1 MAHRFQ
7 FFVDAQLEVGDVA
20 QLSRDDL
27 HHLAT
32 IRAVVG
38 DIVDVVDTRQL
49 RFEAELLGDMH
60 NALVLRP
67 AQAPPGVL
75 TDAVFVHV
83 YVGSLSSG
91 QRWDALVDACVQTG
105 ADAITPLVQNPR
117 ERDAAAK
124 RIERGARIAKAAA
137 QQAKRLVIPT
147 VNEPLSYRDLP
158 RSPAGVVLDLNT
170 SDSLMSVDPA
180 RLGASAGVRTIP
192 IVVGGAEGLP
202 DRLVDD
208 LVSHGWQAATLGPN
222 VLRAGLAAAVATSVV
237 RQLTALRA

>member
-1 MAHRFQ
+1 
-7 FFVDAQLEVGDVA
+7 
-20 QLSRDDL
+20 
-27 HHLAT
+27 
-32 IRAVVG
+32 
-38 DIVDVVDTRQL
+38 
-49 RFEAELLGDMH
+49 
-60 NALVLRP
+60 
-67 AQAPPGVL
+67 
-75 TDAVFVHV
+75 
-83 YVGSLSSG
+83 LSSG

-158 RSPAGVVLDLNT
+158 RSPVGVVLDLNT

-180 RLGASAGVRTIP
+180 RLGANAGVRTIP

-222 VLRAGLAAAVATSVV
+222 VLRAGLAAAVATSIV